1 MKRVHPSLALLWVVA
16 ALWPVCAGAG
26 QPRGPL
32 RCEARPYPSTSG
44 LVKIEVREPA
54 VVIPSQVQSVK
65 PESMDCGK
73 LSGLLEETDPACADP
88 SGPVCAFLIHPTA
101 GAGDSALPK
110 GKFPVVLF
118 SHGNNASV
126 RLYEGLLKRLAHEG
140 FIVVA
145 PCCPSYAETA
155 GDEVIWIQ
163 RLEAILGWLERAD
176 AGLLKSDPVASLL
189 AGHVDLERI
198 GVAGHSR
205 GATESVRMLGL
216 DPRIKAGVV
225 AAPAANNQGQCPQA
239 PLCAQEVVAAGSTR
253 PAVPTDALERC
264 CHLAGAFAGPSTS
277 CALSSSTTLPSGCA
291 ASFEIWT
298 PTVDGKVFAD
308 PIDLIPKVNKPLRV
322 LAAEHDGAAQPFGD
336 KAEGT
341 QGGFKRRPVRTSIP
355 TGCFWGEDGSDQ
367 DGDGTAWEYGFC
379 DGRGQRDGVAQVYEA
394 NRGPSQLLVI
404 DKGLHC
410 GFNQTF
416 GIPAALCDGPPH
428 QKVYSFELDPKTG
441 APLELPH
448 LDPRV
453 QFELFTEAAVEFF
466 KLELGDCEN
475 YLWNT
480 WYDVVPGYRK
490 HLKQVELRPAVEILA
505 VDTKEVV
512 LPPGGEQKVRVT
524 VRNGGPEET
533 TLSFSLLAGPNV
545 AVGPCGT
552 ETLSGWCFEAPAT
565 PALGPGETRQIEL
578 RVAAPGR
585 HPEPLS
591 NARLFV
597 RDNRGRDAASAGLS
611 LRAARESS
619 ARRRK
624 VPGG

>member
-1 MKRVHPSLALLWVVA
+1 MKRALRSLVLLGIVA
-16 ALWPVCAGAG
+16 ALWPVSGNAV
-26 QPRGPL
+26 QPQVPL
-32 RCEARPYPSTSG
+32 RCEARPYLSTSK
-44 LVKIEVREPA
+44 LVKIEIREPA
-54 VVIPSQVQSVK
+54 VVIPSPIQSVK

-73 LSGLLEETDPACADP
+73 VSGLLEETDPACADP
-88 SGPVCAFLIHPTA
+88 GGPVCAFLIHPTA
-101 GAGDSALPK
+101 GAGNSALPK

-126 RLYEGLLKRLAHEG
+126 RLYEGLLERLAHEG

-176 AGLLKSDPVASLL
+176 AGLLKDDSVASRL

-198 GVAGHSR
+198 GVSGHSR
-205 GATESVRMLGL
+205 GASESVRMLGL

-225 AAPAANNQGQCPQA
+225 AAPAANNQGQCPQS
-239 PLCAQEVVAAGSTR
+239 PLCAQDVIAAGSKR
-253 PAVPTDALERC
+253 PAQPTDALERC
-264 CHLAGAFAGPSTS
+264 CHLAGAFSGPSTS
-277 CALSSSTTLPSGCA
+277 CPQSSSTTSSSGCA
-291 ASFEIWT
+291 ANFEIWT
-298 PTVDGKVFAD
+298 PTVGGKVFAD
-308 PIDLIPKVNKPLRV
+308 PIDLLPKVNKPLRV

-367 DGDGTAWEYGFC
+367 DGDGNAWEYGFC
-379 DGRGQRDGVAQVYEA
+379 DGRGQRDGAAQVYEA

-404 DKGLHC
+404 DNGLHC

-416 GIPAALCDGPPH
+416 GVPAALCDGPPH

-441 APLELPH
+441 TPVELPH
-448 LDPRV
+448 LDPHV

-480 WYDVVPGYRK
+480 WYDVVPGFRK
-490 HLKQVELRPAVEILA
+490 HLDQVELRPAVEILS
-505 VDTKEVV
+505 VDTQEVV
-512 LPPGGEQKVRVT
+512 LPPGGEQT
-524 VRNGGPEET
+524 VRLTVKNTGPQEA
-533 TLSFSLLAGPNV
+533 TLSFSLLAGPH
-545 AVGPCGT
+545 AAIAPCGT
-552 ETLSGWCFEAPAT
+552 ETPSGWCFEAPTT
-565 PALGPGETRQIEL
+565 PALGPGEARQIEL

-585 HPEPLS
+585 HPKTLS

-597 RDNRGRDAASAGLS
+597 RDNRGRDAASAGLGLTVAS
-611 LRAARESS
+611 AS
-619 ARRRK
+619 AR
-624 VPGG
+624 